1 MRRVAAFFSLPRGD
15 RLLLLE
21 AFCALAAVR
30 LALPFVAVGRIKA
43 WAGRVTPGTKPVE
56 RIAWAAGVASRS
68 LPRTTCLMSALALQ
82 RLLSRQGHVSEL
94 HIGVATE
101 NGKFA
106 AHAWLA
112 CEGRI
117 LAGELEHDRYT
128 RLVAWRAVEPAL
140 GDTAG
145 RSDPA

>member
-15 RLLLLE
+15 RLLLIE

-30 LALPFVAVGRIKA
+30 IALPFVAVGRIKA

-56 RIAWAAGVASRS
+56 RIAWAAGVASRL

-82 RLLSRQGHVSEL
+82 RLLSRQGHQSEL
-94 HIGVATE
+94 HIGVARE
-101 NGKFA
+101 DGEFA

-117 LAGELEHDRYT
+117 LTGELEHDRYT
-128 RLVAWRAVEPAL
+128 RLVAWRSVEPTQ
-140 GDTAG
+140 GDVAR